1 MGSDF
6 DRIADELY
14 GLVPEDFTAR
24 RDGEAADAR
33 RRGER
38 ELAASIK
45 ALKRPTSS
53 AWLVNQLVRQRR
65 GPVDEL
71 LELGEAMRQAQDQL
85 AGSDLRRLS
94 QQRRQVLRALG
105 AEAKQLAMAIGQK
118 VSEEATRELEA
129 TLEAAL
135 ADPAA
140 GDTVR
145 SGRLISALTSSG
157 LGSLDLGAAAS
168 APARKQLSPAASG
181 RTPRARDADAGAND
195 DERRRL
201 RQEAAEQVL
210 RETEAEAAAA
220 AVEAA
225 EAEQRA
231 TSARDEHR
239 RVRQAVTEAE
249 THLAELQTA
258 EMKSTQQLRS
268 EERSSEA
275 VGRSAK
281 AAERRAEQARRTL
294 ERLRA

>member
-210 RETEAEAAAA
+210 RETEAEA
-220 AVEAA
+220 
-225 EAEQRA
+225 EQRA

-275 VGRSAK
+275 AGRSAK